1 MNLRFHTASLDDDSC
16 QNLYGIRFTEEQLRL
31 INETLVL
38 SHIHDEN
45 EEDKEDN
52 ENESD
57 YEDKDESNGE
67 EIVQVILAE
76 LL

>member
-1 MNLRFHTASLDDDSC
+1 M
-16 QNLYGIRFTEEQLRL
+16 RL

-38 SHIHDEN
+38 SPNHDEN
-45 EEDKEDN
+45 EEDKED
-52 ENESD
+52 ESD

-67 EIVQVILAE
+67 EIVPVILAE